1 MHDLLQYNGG
11 FTEES
16 LFGHRRPP
24 PSPCRHGRR
33 YVRMFLHESQVSQM
47 KTLSLNNV
55 DLAWL
60 APHNLSLISDY
71 SAPLYAELSS
81 LDAANI
87 CRHLSGNYHGW
98 CWSDGACKN
107 VCIGESS
114 ENIGG
119 LCDDLPLRCYC
130 VTNCPPWDWCCYI
143 LKKQKKRRLLLLLGQ
158 LGSSWS
164 VGRVVIMV
172 MTVMTTKKTLFYS
185 HLFIYFVNP
194 VPIFKLLA

>member
-1 MHDLLQYNGG
+1 MICFNIMAASRKNLSSATAALLLLLVVMAAG
-11 FTEES
+11 
-16 LFGHRRPP
+16 LFGCSCTSRKYHKWKNI
-24 PSPCRHGRR
+24 
-33 YVRMFLHESQVSQM
+33 VSQYWFGL
-47 KTLSLNNV
+47 TR
-55 DLAWL
+55 
-60 APHNLSLISDY
+60 PHNLSLISDF

-130 VTNCPPWDWCCYI
+130 VTNCPPWDCCCYI
-143 LKKQKKRRLLLLLGQ
+143 LKKQKKGDCCCY
-158 LGSSWS
+158 LGSWA
-164 VGRVVIMV
+164 
-172 MTVMTTKKTLFYS
+172 
-185 HLFIYFVNP
+185 P
-194 VPIFKLLA
+194 VDPLAVL